1 MSIGR
6 EKGWGHHSVKVLV
19 EVWDCRLSQTS
30 LIPSEILTVYKLHF
44 RLGSFLSGI
53 CALRTVINS
62 HPT

>member
-30 LIPSEILTVYKLHF
+30 LIPSEILTLQIAFQIGLISIRH
-44 RLGSFLSGI
+44 L
-53 CALRTVINS
+53 CTENCD
-62 HPT
+62 